1 MKRIICSVTILII
14 IIIMGLF
21 KCGIALY
28 DYKESEKGNYYATI
42 IDKVKET
49 QYTKVYLCKIKRKR
63 FLLYAKKNKLD
74 FEIGDIIYFYG
85 SFEKGENQRNYGG
98 FNYNLYLKTR
108 KIYGIFKAD
117 SIKRIG
123 NSKSL
128 MLGYKKKIYKI
139 RNNIISNFNN
149 NLSKNNSALLSGI
162 ILGVTDKISKDV
174 IENFQKSS
182 LTHTLAISGENFMYI
197 ILIFKLASKRIRLK
211 NFMNIITIL
220 SLIFFMELTGNTSSV
235 IRAGIMTIIIIL
247 SKLLHRKYD
256 FLTSLFLSLL
266 VQIIYN
272 PYCIFD
278 VGLIL
283 SYSGVLGLAFFY
295 KPLNSKIKS
304 KLICGILATN
314 IAIIPIIMYNFNIIS
329 FSFLI
334 TNLLSSFLIEI
345 ITILGF
351 ISIFFRLKI
360 IYFILN
366 HFLNILEIII
376 SYFSLI
382 PFSKVYVTTPSFL
395 SITIYYVLVL
405 SIFKLKKDKAKKTIV
420 TFLTITIIALNTNYS
435 SLFGTDRIKISF
447 LDVGQGDCTVI
458 QHKNKIVL
466 IDGGGSSNSEYEI
479 GKNIVIPSLL
489 DKKIKKINYI
499 IVSHFDTDHVGGLL
513 ELMEE
518 LRVDNVII
526 SKQVQENENYKRFIE
541 IVNRKNI
548 EIIIVEKGNKVQ
560 IDEKLFFEILW
571 PNSLEILDDNVLN
584 NNSIVCKLNYND
596 FSMLFTGDIEELAEK
611 SIIETYK
618 KDLKR
623 IEATVLKVAHHGS
636 KTSSSEEFLK
646 AVKPKITLIGV
657 GKNNKFGHPNE
668 EVLSRIEKI
677 RGYNI

>member
-85 SFEKGENQRNYGG
+85 TFEKGENQRNYGG

-513 ELMEE
+513 EVMEE